1 MLFSR
6 HMCSVTKEEWILGMA
21 ANNLCHRKLSLII
34 GMQEKNNA
42 KLRVCCDGFGG
53 KKILGNQSNR

>member
-1 MLFSR
+1 
-6 HMCSVTKEEWILGMA
+6 MCSVTKEEWILGMA